1 MGRKKSFVNHEY
13 DIKKFRKEAKKYLKK
28 IKGRQFLTN

>member
-13 DIKKFRKEAKKYLKK
+13 DIKKFRKEAIKYLKE
-28 IKGRQFLTN
+28 ISGRQILTN